1 MVPIKTHPKWV
12 ALVTGKIPYTPKL
25 LGLKILLNV
34 VAMNLKKDSSPKS
47 LEHNINEVRNFFVQ
61 HEKQLETD
69 IKQIFG

>member
-1 MVPIKTHPKWV
+1 MVPMKTHPKWV
-12 ALVTGKIPYTPKL
+12 ALVTGKTPYTPKL

-34 VAMNLKKDSSPKS
+34 VAMNLKKDNSPKV

-61 HEKQLETD
+61 HEKQLEAD